1 MLASA
6 VIDMMKTT
14 PPTLRRLRVLAPSRA
29 GDPYFVLLL
38 LPQLPGHSYEENRM
52 VRLKFL
58 EICCQ
63 VVKLDYPDA
72 LDVVGF
78 ASETVA
84 NSANGRSEDAAY
96 FDARQWN
103 EEMAAQAARDK
114 VSLKILTPPTTTM
127 RKGTEYDY
135 PI

>member
-1 MLASA
+1 M
-6 VIDMMKTT
+6 
-14 PPTLRRLRVLAPSRA
+14 
-29 GDPYFVLLL
+29 
-38 LPQLPGHSYEENRM
+38 
-52 VRLKFL
+52 RLKFL

-63 VVKLDYPDA
+63 VVRLDYPDA

-84 NSANGRSEDAAY
+84 TSSEGRSEDAAY

-103 EEMAAQAARDK
+103 DALAAQAAKDK
-114 VSLKILTPPTTTM
+114 VALKILTPSTTTIL
-127 RKGTEYDY
+127 KGTEYDY